1 MDKVLTEE
9 EMKNRMKE
17 IDEIRASLRDER
29 SVYEDYFDKKRR
41 GKERVSRMD
50 FIGKCFTSLD
60 IKENK
65 YSYVKAFKI
74 LDVLYP
80 PNERYA
86 ECLAIIDGV
95 RTSAWEEKGVLRMVI
110 PLWTHNVTRLM
121 PKEGDLKIID
131 YYSEIEEDI
140 FDDMV
145 DEINEKVY

>member
-1 MDKVLTEE
+1 MTEE

-29 SVYEDYFDKKRR
+29 NIYEDYFDKKKR
-41 GKERVSRMD
+41 GKEMESRRC
-50 FIGKCFTSLD
+50 FIGKCFASLG

-65 YSYVKAFKI
+65 YSYVKAFQI

-95 RTSAWEEKGVLRMVI
+95 RTSAWEEKGVLKMVI

-131 YYSEIEEDI
+131 YYQEIEEDI
-140 FDDMV
+140 FNDMIDD
-145 DEINEKVY
+145 INERVY